1 MKQPSRFCHLPRAAR
16 PAGHVRG
23 FSLIELMVTIA
34 IVAILLSVALPN
46 MADAIA
52 RSRIASSANDF
63 VASLSSARTEAI
75 RRNGSAGVC
84 ATASG
89 KGCDGA
95 WGERWLVFSGEPGA
109 PTILSVGQFSEKDQ
123 FTAESPMGNAVTFNA
138 RGMLTTAPNVFEL
151 RPTECGAGKPMRRLF
166 SVHRTGNV
174 SITPGAC
181 L

>member
-1 MKQPSRFCHLPRAAR
+1 MNQPSRFCPAPCAAR
-16 PAGHVRG
+16 VSRRVHG

-46 MADAIA
+46 MSDAIA

-63 VASLSSARTEAI
+63 IAGLNYARTEAI
-75 RRNGSAGVC
+75 RRNGIAGVC
-84 ATASG
+84 PTASG
-89 KGCDGA
+89 VACDGA
-95 WGERWLVFSGEPGA
+95 WGDRWLVFFGEPGK
-109 PTILSVGQFSEKDQ
+109 PTVLSIGEFSDRDQ
-123 FTAESPMGNAVTFNA
+123 FTSELPTNSVTFNA
-138 RGMLTTAPNVFEL
+138 RGMLTTAPNAFEL
-151 RPTECGAGKPMRRLF
+151 RPVECGAGKPMRRLF